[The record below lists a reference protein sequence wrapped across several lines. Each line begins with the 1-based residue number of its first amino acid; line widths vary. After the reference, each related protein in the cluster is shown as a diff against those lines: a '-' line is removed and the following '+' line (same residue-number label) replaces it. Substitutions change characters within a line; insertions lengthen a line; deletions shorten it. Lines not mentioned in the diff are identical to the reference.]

1 MTEHEEIQFFYV
13 SPLFSSIIL
22 IEHKYL
28 IILIKE
34 KLMKGLHLIVMLDHK

>member
-1 MTEHEEIQFFYV
+1 MTKHEEIQFFYV

-28 IILIKE
+28 MILI
-34 KLMKGLHLIVMLDHK
+34 MKGLHLIVMLDHK